1 MKKLMILIAAAFA
14 YACGSSEE
22 SVEIPEFSHGAD
34 VSWVTEM
41 EARGH
46 KFYSAEGEE
55 RDCFVLMKEL
65 GLDAVRLR
73 VWVDP
78 SAHGDWCNT
87 EDMVSKAKRAADL
100 GMNVMVD
107 FHYSDWWA
115 DPAQQH
121 KPAAWKDLGVEE
133 LKKVYVTH
141 TLDVMN
147 ALKEAGVYPAWVQIG
162 NEIRPGMM
170 WDEDEALSCAAID
183 IRNSDVKDWPDDS
196 EDIRFRA
203 NWKNLGMFIS
213 LGYDAVKSVFPES
226 VVIVHLDNGYDSELF
241 NWFFDSLKE
250 NGGKWDMI
258 GMSLYPY
265 WSSSVGT
272 ADELIDM
279 CIGNINDLSEKYGCD
294 LMIVET
300 GMECGDENGDLA
312 SPDVLE
318 TGKRNLSQLISRC
331 LEETDGRCRGVFYWE
346 PQCRPRQY
354 RLGAFTEDGRPT
366 VIMDA
371 FSMKL

>member
-1 MKKLMILIAAAFA
+1 MAVAL
-14 YACGSSEE
+14 ACGCGKFVEN
-22 SVEIPEFSHGAD
+22 VEIQEFSLGAD
-34 VSWVTEM
+34 ISWVTEM
-41 EARGH
+41 EAQGH
-46 KFYSAEGEE
+46 KFYNAAGEE

-78 SAHGDWCNT
+78 SAHGNWCNT
-87 EDMVSKAKRAADL
+87 EDMVAKARRAADL

-121 KPAAWKDLGVEE
+121 KPAAWKGLGLKE
-133 LKKVYVTH
+133 LKDAYVAH
-141 TLDVMN
+141 TVEVMT
-147 ALKEAGVYPAWVQIG
+147 ALKEVGVYPAWVQIG
-162 NEIRPGMM
+162 NEIRPGML
-170 WDEDEALSCAAID
+170 WDEDEALSCAAFD
-183 IRNSDVKDWPDDS
+183 IRNCDVKDWPDDS
-196 EDIRFRA
+196 EEIRFRA
-203 NWKNLGMFIS
+203 NWKNLGTFIS

-265 WSSSVGT
+265 WSSAEGT

-279 CIGNINDLSEKYGCD
+279 CIGNINGLTARYGCD
-294 LMIVET
+294 VMIVET
-300 GMECGDENGDLA
+300 GMECGDEKGNLA
-312 SPDVLE
+312 SSGILE
-318 TGKRNLSQLISRC
+318 AGRRNLSRLIDEC
-331 LEETDGRCRGVFYWE
+331 LTGTEGRCRGVFYWE
-346 PQCRPRQY
+346 PQCSPRQY
-354 RLGAFTEDGRPT
+354 RLGAFTEDGKPT

-371 FSMKL
+371 FKM

>member
-1 MKKLMILIAAAFA
+1 MKKLMISLAAACSL
-14 YACGSSEE
+14 ACGVTEHKE
-22 SVEIPEFSHGAD
+22 NVPDFSLGAD
-34 VSWVTEM
+34 ISWVTEM
-41 EARGH
+41 EAGGH
-46 KFYSAEGEE
+46 KFYNEAGEE
-55 RDCFVLMKEL
+55 RDCFELMKEL

-78 SAHGDWCNT
+78 SAYGNWCDT
-87 EDMVSKAKRAADL
+87 EDMVLKARRAADL

-121 KPAAWKDLGVEE
+121 KPAAWKGLGLKE
-133 LKKVYVTH
+133 LKDAYVAH
-141 TLDVMN
+141 TVDVMN
-147 ALKEAGVYPAWVQIG
+147 ALKEADVYPAWVQIG

-170 WDEDEALSCAAID
+170 WDEDEALSCAAVD
-183 IRNSDVKDWPDDS
+183 IRNCDVKHWPDKS
-196 EDIRFRA
+196 EDVRFKA

-226 VVIVHLDNGYDSELF
+226 EVIVHLDNGYDSQLF
-241 NWFFDSLKE
+241 NWFFDSLKD
-250 NGGKWDMI
+250 NGGRWDMI

-265 WSSSVGT
+265 WSSSEGT

-279 CIGNINDLSEKYGCD
+279 CISNINGLSSKYGCD
-294 LMIVET
+294 VMIVET
-300 GMECGDENGDLA
+300 GMECGDEKGELA
-312 SPDVLE
+312 SDEVLE
-318 TGKRNLSQLISRC
+318 EGRRNLSRLINES
-331 LEETDGRCRGVFYWE
+331 LTKTDGRCRGVFYWE

-371 FSMKL
+371 FREI

>member
-1 MKKLMILIAAAFA
+1 MKQLIIVLLAAFMS
-14 YACGSSEE
+14 ACTVSDKKIN
-22 SVEIPEFSHGAD
+22 IPDFSLGAD
-34 VSWVTEM
+34 LSWVTEM
-41 EARGH
+41 EANGH
-46 KFYSAEGEE
+46 KFYNAAGEE
-55 RDCFVLMKEL
+55 KDCFALMKEL

-78 SAHGDWCNT
+78 SAHGNWCNT
-87 EDMVSKAKRAADL
+87 EDMVAKARRAADM

-121 KPAAWKDLGVEE
+121 KPTAWKNLGLEE
-133 LKKVYVTH
+133 LKDAYVAH
-141 TLDVMN
+141 TVDVLK
-147 ALKEAGVYPAWVQIG
+147 ALKAAGVYPAWVQVG

-170 WDEDEALSCAAID
+170 WDEDESLSCAAID
-183 IRNSDVKDWPDDS
+183 IRNCDVKHWDDDS
-196 EDIRFRA
+196 EDVRFKA
-203 NWKNLGMFIS
+203 NWKNLAMFIS

-226 VVIVHLDNGYDSELF
+226 EVIVHLDNGYDSELF
-241 NWFFDSLKE
+241 NWFFDSLKS

-265 WSSSVGT
+265 WSSSGGT
-272 ADELIDM
+272 ADELIEM
-279 CIGNINDLSEKYGCD
+279 CIDNINSLSEKYECD
-294 LMIVET
+294 VMIVET

-312 SPDVLE
+312 SYEVLE
-318 TGKRNLSQLISRC
+318 LGKRNLSQLISRS

-371 FSMKL
+371 FAR